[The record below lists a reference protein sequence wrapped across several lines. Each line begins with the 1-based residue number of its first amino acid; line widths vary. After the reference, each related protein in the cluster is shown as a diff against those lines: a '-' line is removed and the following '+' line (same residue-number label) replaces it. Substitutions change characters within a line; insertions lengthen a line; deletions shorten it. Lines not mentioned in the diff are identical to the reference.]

1 MGNKPEK
8 DIMWRIN
15 VVIGQV
21 HGIRKM
27 LEQHREFIDIY
38 MQLSSV
44 KALIEEIEVML
55 IAEDVELDKRS
66 AALFRIISRRM
77 DALRELQ

>member
-1 MGNKPEK
+1 MR
-8 DIMWRIN
+8 RIN

-44 KALIEEIEVML
+44 KASIEEIEVML
-55 IAEDVELDKRS
+55 ITEDIKLDKRY
-66 AALFRIISRRM
+66 AALFKIISKRM